1 MRNVSLSYRLPASI
15 TGIVGI
21 RGARIYASGLNMLTW
36 TSYLG
41 IDPEVAEAFEE
52 SSYPQEQQINFGIE
66 LDL

>member
-1 MRNVSLSYRLPASI
+1 
-15 TGIVGI
+15 
-21 RGARIYASGLNMLTW
+21 MLTW

-52 SSYPQEQQINFGIE
+52 SSYPAEQQFNFGIQ